1 MDSAA
6 HAVEQERRLTRIREL
21 ERRPRAGGGPGLDGA
36 RAHGDPSRDR
46 GGPPLS
52 AKRIDRDDGEGGR
65 RRGGGGGGRRKGA
78 GAGEGEGEDRRGR
91 GENSPGGAGHQ
102 RARLRANDRSAAR
115 TTSGA

>member
-6 HAVEQERRLTRIREL
+6 HAVEQDRRLTRIREL

-65 RRGGGGGGRRKGA
+65 RRGGGGGRRKGA
-78 GAGEGEGEDRRGR
+78 GAGTGEGEGEDRRGR
-91 GENSPGGAGHQ
+91 GEHSPGG
-102 RARLRANDRSAAR
+102 
-115 TTSGA
+115 